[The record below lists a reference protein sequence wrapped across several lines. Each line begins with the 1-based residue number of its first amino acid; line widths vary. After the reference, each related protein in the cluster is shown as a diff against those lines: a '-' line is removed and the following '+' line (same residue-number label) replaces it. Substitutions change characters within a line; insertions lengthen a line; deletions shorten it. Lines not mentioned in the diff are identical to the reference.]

1 MNSSI
6 PAGNGFNLDPRLLGP
21 GRTLLVDVI
30 MTGGPGWAFSGGL
43 IEGPVKPCVLIPL
56 PPGS

>member
-6 PAGNGFNLDPRLLGP
+6 PAGNRFNLDPRLLGP

-30 MTGGPGWAFSGGL
+30 MMGGPGWAFSGGL
-43 IEGPVKPCVLIPL
+43 IEDPVKPYVLIPL